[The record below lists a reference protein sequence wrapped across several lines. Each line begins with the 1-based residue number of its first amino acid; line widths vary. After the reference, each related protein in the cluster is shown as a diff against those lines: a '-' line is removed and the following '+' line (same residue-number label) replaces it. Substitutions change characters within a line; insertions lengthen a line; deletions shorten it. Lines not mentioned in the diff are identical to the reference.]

1 MPKILVAD
9 DSQFMRHIIMKTLEG
24 NSFDQ
29 ASDGKE
35 AVQKFKKGKYDLVI
49 LDIIMENSG
58 IDALKSIMKLDKN
71 TKVIMVTAVGQEA
84 MIAEA
89 TKLGARKYIVKP
101 FESSSLKSI
110 VNNVLKSK

>member
-9 DSQFMRHIIMKTLEG
+9 DSQFMRKIIMKTLSG
-24 NSFDQ
+24 NSFDE
-29 ASDGKE
+29 ASDGEE

-89 TKLGARKYIVKP
+89 TKIGAKGYIVKP
-101 FESSSLKSI
+101 FDSGNLKST
-110 VNNVLKSK
+110 VDKVLKSK